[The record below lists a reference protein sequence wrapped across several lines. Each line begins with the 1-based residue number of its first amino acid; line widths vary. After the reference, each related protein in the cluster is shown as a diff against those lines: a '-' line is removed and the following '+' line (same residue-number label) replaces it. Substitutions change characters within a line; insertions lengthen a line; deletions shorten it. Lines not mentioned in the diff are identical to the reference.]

1 MQHFGVKTLP
11 VQDMERCYLQKK
23 ICVTTWDFKNDLV
36 VVVWLLHGIHELHC
50 GINVYKKNSVVSI
63 FKWVLAW
70 KRGLLKP
77 KFSYKNLSSSTNI
90 LYTITKMP
98 KRVICGA

>member
-1 MQHFGVKTLP
+1 M
-11 VQDMERCYLQKK
+11 
-23 ICVTTWDFKNDLV
+23 

-63 FKWVLAW
+63 LKWVLAW